1 MFVVNFELILFSIL
15 ILRPG
20 MLNSPDNDEKDDYL
34 VKIDE
39 IGTVNQ
45 AVEVLTGEFRS
56 TIHQQS
62 NVVENSLIV
71 L

>member
-39 IGTVNQ
+39 MRTVDQ
-45 AVEVLTGEFRS
+45 VVEVLTGVFRG
-56 TIHQQS
+56 TVHQQS
-62 NVVENSLIV
+62 DVVENSLIV